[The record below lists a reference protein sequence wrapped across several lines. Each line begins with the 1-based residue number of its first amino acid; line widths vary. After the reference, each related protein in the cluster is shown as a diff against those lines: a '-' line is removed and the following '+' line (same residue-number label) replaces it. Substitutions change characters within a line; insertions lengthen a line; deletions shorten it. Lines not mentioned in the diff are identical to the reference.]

1 MARRERP
8 PRRPDVHVLRLIAG
22 ELQMADVRAQVA
34 LPFAT
39 EFENFGTF
47 TPSETAEEALN
58 PLLDQLI
65 SWTRALKTV
74 TACRR
79 GPFWPGTPDGAHPRL
94 LPSMGRLPKRARQV
108 LAWTPLRGPWPVL
121 RPVELLFEFGLGV
134 VAAACYDAHLM
145 CRRATCVVHQHGRR
159 QGYPTFGMRPDR
171 RLFVF
176 THV

>member
-74 TACRR
+74 TACRP
-79 GPFWPGTPDGAHPRL
+79 GPFWAGTPDGAHPRL
-94 LPSMGRLPKRARQV
+94 LPSMGRLPRRARQV
-108 LAWTPLRGPWPVL
+108 GVDAATGSLA
-121 RPVELLFEFGLGV
+121 RPASGGV
-134 VAAACYDAHLM
+134 VVRVWP
-145 CRRATCVVHQHGRR
+145 RRRCGGV
-159 QGYPTFGMRPDR
+159 
-171 RLFVF
+171 L
-176 THV
+176 